1 MSAKTGARV
10 TGAGFV
16 VAFLAGVA
24 MVVLYVTGGTPH
36 VTRILLAV
44 ALAALGGA
52 LVVWAK
58 TVLPKD
64 EVVDERTG
72 PSSRA
77 ERDAAEEAFVGG
89 ETEVRRRRLLTR
101 MLAATGGAIG
111 ISALLPI
118 GSLGPKPNG
127 ELSRT
132 NWRPGRRLVDGEGKP
147 VDEETLEVD
156 GVVTVFPE
164 GHVGSANDSALLV
177 RVDTKRLKLPRERA
191 GWAPQGYL
199 AYSKL
204 CTHAGCPVCCFET
217 LDGQVV
223 CPCHKTS
230 FDVLSGGKVLYG
242 PAANDLP
249 QLPIE
254 VDADGHLRATGDFS
268 APVGPQYWNQAKE
281 RKA

>member
-1 MSAKTGARV
+1 MSAKAGARV
-10 TGAGFV
+10 AGICLGA
-16 VAFLAGVA
+16 AFLAGVG
-24 MVVLYVTGGTPH
+24 MIVLYAGEGGPH
-36 VTRILLAV
+36 LARILLAV
-44 ALAALGGA
+44 ALAALGAA

-64 EVVDERTG
+64 EVVDARTG
-72 PSSRA
+72 PSSPA
-77 ERDAAEEAFVGG
+77 ERDAAEEAFAGG
-89 ETEVRRRRLLTR
+89 ETEIRRRRLLAR

-118 GSLGPKPNG
+118 ASLGPKPNG

-132 NWRPGRRLVDGEGKP
+132 NWRVGRRLVDGEGGP
-147 VDEETLEVD
+147 VDEKTLEVD
-156 GVVTVFPE
+156 GAITVFPE
-164 GHVGSANDSALLV
+164 GHVGSPNDSALLV

-191 GWAPQGYL
+191 DWAPQGYL

-217 LDGQVV
+217 LDGQLV

-230 FDVLSGGKVLYG
+230 FDVLTGGRVLYG
-242 PAANDLP
+242 PAATDLP

-254 VDADGHLRATGDFS
+254 IDADGHLRATGDFS
-268 APVGPQYWNQAKE
+268 APVGPQYWNQGKE
-281 RKA
+281 RKG